1 MVTNLEIP
9 LKEADERSTLDELQI
24 FWLRQVLDR
33 CDTGD
38 MPLHPELEKFG
49 RCGLEGENL
58 LRFGHTHCNETFSKT
73 SRSELCI
80 MRNTVVMKVREMR
93 SNIGGS

>member
-1 MVTNLEIP
+1 M
-9 LKEADERSTLDELQI
+9 
-24 FWLRQVLDR
+24 LDR

-80 MRNTVVMKVREMR
+80 MRNTVVMKVREVR
-93 SNIGGS
+93 SNIGGSCYYVSFIFGSGLISDRGGD